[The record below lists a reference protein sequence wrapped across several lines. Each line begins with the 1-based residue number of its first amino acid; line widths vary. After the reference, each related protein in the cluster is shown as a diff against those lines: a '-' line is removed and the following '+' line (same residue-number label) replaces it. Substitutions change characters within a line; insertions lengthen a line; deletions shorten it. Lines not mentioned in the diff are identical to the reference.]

1 MAKNNQLAFDIAERE
16 FGISPAMT
24 GIDMAN
30 MVAPDKLTMTFYVSR
45 FYELFKDELPPVLR
59 TQGEIEMRFFLKI
72 LKFQFLD
79 QEGDKYALLCCL
91 LGACSIEGF
100 IRGQFYCQS

>member
-30 MVAPDKLTMTFYVSR
+30 MVAPDKLTMTYYVSR

-59 TQGEIEMRFFLKI
+59 TQGKIVMIFFFFFSKGSE
-72 LKFQFLD
+72 KHT
-79 QEGDKYALLCCL
+79 LLCCVF
-91 LGACSIEGF
+91 GAFSIKG
-100 IRGQFYCQS
+100 ITRD

>member
-59 TQGEIEMRFFLKI
+59 TQGKIVMIFLKI
-72 LKFQFLD
+72 RDGRSIHYLIVYLKL
-79 QEGDKYALLCCL
+79 AV
-91 LGACSIEGF
+91 
-100 IRGQFYCQS
+100 